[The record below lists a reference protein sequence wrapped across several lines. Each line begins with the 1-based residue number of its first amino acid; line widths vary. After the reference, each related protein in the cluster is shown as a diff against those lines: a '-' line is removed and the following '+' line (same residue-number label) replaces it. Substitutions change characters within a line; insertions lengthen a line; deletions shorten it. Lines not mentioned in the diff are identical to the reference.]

1 MDTQSLEAFI
11 AVAETGS
18 FSEAGTR
25 IHLTQPAVSK
35 RIAVLENQLNCRLFD
50 RIARTVRLTE
60 SGLALLPRAQAIVQ
74 ALDETRRTIRDI
86 SGQVAGSLSIAI
98 SHHIGL
104 HRLPPVLKEFSS
116 RHPAVALNV
125 DFMDSEVAYDAVL
138 QGQFEI
144 AVITLA
150 PSTHA
155 KILAR
160 EIWPDPLQLIVAD
173 DHALARQ
180 TSVEIER
187 LSDFRAILPDMKT
200 YTGRMIAKCFTDR
213 GRVLNAHMVTNYLE
227 TIKMMVS
234 VGLGWSIL
242 PATMVQTREERGN
255 LVAIKCKD
263 LTLSRQLGYIHHR
276 DKTLSN
282 AATAFLHLLEGYG
295 NV

>member
-1 MDTQSLEAFI
+1 MDTQSLQAFI

-50 RIARTVRLTE
+50 RIARTVQLTE

-74 ALDETRRTIRDI
+74 ALDETRRAIRDI

-116 RHPAVALNV
+116 RHPAVVLNV
-125 DFMDSEVAYDAVL
+125 DFMDSEIAYEAVL

-150 PSTHA
+150 PTTHS

-173 DHALARQ
+173 DHALADRK
-180 TSVEIER
+180 SVELKR
-187 LSDFRAILPDMKT
+187 LSDFQAILPDMKT
-200 YTGRMIAKCFTDR
+200 YTGRMIAKCFADH
-213 GRVLNAHMVTNYLE
+213 GCVLNAHMVTNYLE

-242 PATMVQTREERGN
+242 PAAMVNTREERGN
-255 LVAIKCKD
+255 LVTLECKD
-263 LTLSRQLGYIHHR
+263 LTLSRRLGYIHHR
-276 DKTLSN
+276 DKSLSN
-282 AATAFLHLLEGYG
+282 AATAFLRLLEGYA